1 MFIEPRCLEYC
12 IQKFTGWRVIRGH
25 CWRFTF
31 DYHTGIVYIII
42 YYKVERS
49 SYIKDRANVS
59 RLLNSEGRSYS
70 FDSRATG
77 GFGRGEGTGC
87 IIIKPLKAALEAGDP
102 IRAILRNT
110 GVNQDGKTAGITM
123 PNGKAQMALIRDV
136 YSSLGLN
143 PLDTDYI
150 EAHGTGTAIGDPIEA
165 AALGEVFTS
174 EVRKTT
180 IGSLKSN
187 IGHLE
192 GASGICSVIKAA
204 LMLER
209 KFLLPNCDLQTPNR
223 KISFEK
229 SNMKVR
235 TLREYSN
242 RLIQEIQEHCVLSPV
257 VVPYSSLTI
266 LAGL

>member
-1 MFIEPRCLEYC
+1 M
-12 IQKFTGWRVIRGH
+12 K
-25 CWRFTF
+25 
-31 DYHTGIVYIII
+31 
-42 YYKVERS
+42 
-49 SYIKDRANVS
+49 
-59 RLLNSEGRSYS
+59 RLLSSEGRSFA
-70 FDSRATG
+70 FDDRATG

-102 IRAILRNT
+102 IRAILLNT
-110 GVNQDGKTAGITM
+110 GVSQDGKTAGITM
-123 PNGKAQMALIRDV
+123 PNGQAQTALIRDV
-136 YSSLGLN
+136 YSSLDLN
-143 PLDTDYI
+143 PLETEYI

-174 EVRKTT
+174 EVRKTI

-229 SNMKVR
+229 SNIKVR
-235 TLREYSN
+235 KFRGYS
-242 RLIQEIQEHCVLSPV
+242 IHSMQEIQEHSVLNV
-257 VVPYSSLTI
+257 VGVPYSSLTI
-266 LAGL
+266 LIGL

>member
-1 MFIEPRCLEYC
+1 MR
-12 IQKFTGWRVIRGH
+12 
-25 CWRFTF
+25 
-31 DYHTGIVYIII
+31 
-42 YYKVERS
+42 
-49 SYIKDRANVS
+49 
-59 RLLNSEGRSYS
+59 RLLSSEGRSFA
-70 FDSRATG
+70 FDDRAIG

-110 GVNQDGKTAGITM
+110 GVSQDGKTAGITM
-123 PNGKAQMALIRDV
+123 PNGKAQAALIRDV
-136 YSSLGLN
+136 YSSIGLD
-143 PLDTDYI
+143 PLETEYV

-165 AALGEVFTS
+165 AALGEAFTS
-174 EVRKTT
+174 DVRKTI

-223 KISFEK
+223 RISFEK
-229 SNMKVR
+229 SNIKVR
-235 TLREYSN
+235 PLRRYS
-242 RLIQEIQEHCVLSPV
+242 IHS
-257 VVPYSSLTI
+257 
-266 LAGL
+266 